1 LDHISRPRI
10 ERSIKDDILVNLDF
24 SNFDTCVDCIK
35 GKIASKSKDKKDGRS
50 ENVIELIHT
59 DICWPIIAVVLGN
72 YRYFITFIDD
82 YSHYGHFE
90 VIREKLEYLKAFKV
104 LRLLLNFKEIR
115 MLKL

>member
-1 LDHISRPRI
+1 VNVVVGSKCSKNIEISSMLWHRHLDHISRPRI

-59 DICWPIIAVVLGN
+59 DIC
-72 YRYFITFIDD
+72 
-82 YSHYGHFE
+82 
-90 VIREKLEYLKAFKV
+90 
-104 LRLLLNFKEIR
+104 
-115 MLKL
+115 